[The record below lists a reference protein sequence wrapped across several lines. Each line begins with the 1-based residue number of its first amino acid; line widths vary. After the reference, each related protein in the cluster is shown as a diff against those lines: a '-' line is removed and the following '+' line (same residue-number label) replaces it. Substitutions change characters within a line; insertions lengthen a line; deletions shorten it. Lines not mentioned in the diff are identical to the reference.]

1 MPDFFAPAPRG
12 TENVLADELRELG
25 LAEVVA
31 DLGGVAFGTSLEDA
45 YRACLWSRTASRV
58 LLPLSRFRASG
69 AKQLY
74 DGVHAIDW
82 TRHLGPDNTL
92 AVDVAGHRNAPA
104 GPSHFVALKTKDA
117 IVDRI
122 RAAEGRRPSVDTSD
136 PDLRIHVYLFDS
148 EVTVSLDLAG
158 EGLHHRGLG
167 RAGGGAP
174 LKENL
179 AAAILR
185 IAGWP
190 SRAADGAPLVDPM
203 CGSGTLLVEAGWMAL
218 DVAPGLQ
225 RERLGA
231 EGWRGHDAA
240 LWRRLRDEAIARRA
254 AGRARPLRLAG
265 FDAAPSAVAA
275 ARRNLE
281 SAGLIG
287 KNTVGKG
294 AARGLDIR
302 VQVGDLRDTAS
313 PWGDADPGL
322 VVTNPP
328 YGERLGVEGE
338 LGVLYTLLG
347 DVLKRGFPGWSSWVL
362 CGNPVLAKRI
372 GLRAVRRHVLW
383 NGPIECRLL
392 DIPISA
398 KPVESTDG
406 PGWRRARSPEGSG
419 FAKRLLKNR
428 RGLKQWAEHRGLT
441 AYRLYDTDMRQFN
454 LSVDWY
460 DGAARVEEYERP
472 KQIDADEADRRLH
485 EALQVVAETLE
496 IDSADVHLRVR
507 GRRAADE
514 QHGRRAE
521 RGKFREV
528 REGDLRY
535 LVNLTDY
542 LDTGLFLDDRL
553 LRQEIRERAE
563 GKHFLNLFAYTCTA
577 SVAAAVGG
585 AATTTSVDL
594 SNTYLDWGRRNFQ
607 INGFD
612 PETIASDAHRFLR
625 GDVLQ
630 WLERGR
636 GRRYDLIFVAPPTL
650 SKSKAMRRDFDIQR
664 DHGWLL
670 KECAKFLVPG
680 GTMLFAVNL
689 RDFELDPEGLG
700 DLWIEE
706 ITEEITPKDFS
717 RRPRIRAWRMDQ

>member
-1 MPDFFAPAPRG
+1 MPRFFATAPRG
-12 TENVLADELRELG
+12 TEQIVAKELEELG
-25 LAEVVA
+25 LSKVFA
-31 DLGGVAFGTSLEDA
+31 DQGGVAFGTSLEAA

-58 LLPLSRFRASG
+58 LMPLRRFHATN

-82 TRHLGPDNTL
+82 TEHLGPDKTL
-92 AVDVAGHRNAPA
+92 AVDVAGHRKAPA

-158 EGLHHRGLG
+158 QGLHHRGLG

-185 IAGWP
+185 LADWP
-190 SRAADGAPLVDPM
+190 SRAASGAPLVDPM

-218 DVAPGLQ
+218 DVAPGLE
-225 RERLGA
+225 RGRLGA
-231 EGWRGHDAA
+231 EGWRGHDAG
-240 LWRRLRDEAIARRA
+240 LWRRLRDEAVARRSS
-254 AGRARPLRLAG
+254 GRSRSLRLAG

-275 ARRNLE
+275 ARHNLE
-281 SAGLIG
+281 RAGLL
-287 KNTVGKG
+287 GKG
-294 AARGLDIR
+294 AARGIDVR
-302 VQVGDLRDTAS
+302 VERADLRDAAP
-313 PWGDADPGL
+313 PWGEGDPGL

-328 YGERLGVEGE
+328 YGERLGVESE
-338 LGVLYTLLG
+338 LSVLYALLG
-347 DVLKRGFPGWSSWVL
+347 DVLKRRFPGWSTWVF
-362 CGNPVLAKRI
+362 CGNPSLAKRI
-372 GLRAVRRHVLW
+372 GLRATRRHVLW

-398 KPVESTDG
+398 KPVESEDG
-406 PGWRRARSPEGSG
+406 PGWRRPKSPEAAG

-441 AYRLYDTDMRQFN
+441 AYRLYDVDMRQFN

-472 KQIDADEADRRLH
+472 SKIDAEEADRRLR
-485 EALQVVAETLE
+485 EALQVVAENLE
-496 IDSADVHLRVR
+496 LDPADVHLRVR
-507 GRRAADE
+507 GRRAAGE
-514 QHGRRAE
+514 QHERRAE
-521 RGKFREV
+521 QGKFREV
-528 REGDLRY
+528 QEGDLRFW
-535 LVNLTDY
+535 VNLTDY

-553 LRQEIRERAE
+553 LRQEIREKAA

-577 SVAAAVGG
+577 SVAAAVGPPGQEG

-594 SNTYLDWGRRNFQ
+594 SNTYLDWGRRNFKL
-607 INGFD
+607 NGFD
-612 PETIASDAHRFLR
+612 DAAIASDAHRFLR
-625 GDVLQ
+625 ADVLQ

-650 SKSKAMRRDFDIQR
+650 SRSKAMRRDFDIQR

-670 KECAKFLVPG
+670 RECAKFLVPG
-680 GTMLFAVNL
+680 GTILFSVNL
-689 RDFELDPEGLG
+689 RDFELEPEGLG
-700 DLWIEE
+700 DFWIEE
-706 ITEEITPKDFS
+706 ITPRDFS
-717 RRPRIRAWRMDQ
+717 RRPRIRAWRFTSG